1 MKSKLSL
8 LGVLALAFAMALAGC
23 GTPDTA
29 PLPGEEPPGLE
40 EPLTP
45 GAEEDLTPSPEA
57 EGTAAPEAEE
67 TPDIITAN
75 ATRNVK
81 KGFPNARCV

>member
-8 LGVLALAFAMALAGC
+8 LGVLALAFAWALAGC

-45 GAEEDLTPSPEA
+45 GAEETHRPKALLPRRRPRRQR
-57 EGTAAPEAEE
+57 APRLRKALR
-67 TPDIITAN
+67 PRRAL
-75 ATRNVK
+75 RPPR
-81 KGFPNARCV
+81 GR